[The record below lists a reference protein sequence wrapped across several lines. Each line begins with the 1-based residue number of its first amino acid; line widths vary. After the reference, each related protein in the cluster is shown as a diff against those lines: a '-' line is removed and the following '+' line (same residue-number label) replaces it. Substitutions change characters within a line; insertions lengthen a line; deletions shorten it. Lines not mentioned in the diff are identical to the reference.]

1 MQPPPENIPDNL
13 APRQYRRLG
22 LLYALMGKQE
32 QAVECMTRDL
42 GVPKEEEEEQGIP
55 IPASLG
61 NSILKLINDALK
73 IRRSAS
79 HDEDLE
85 AQMQAIER
93 QLGEL
98 GVPDDQR
105 AGVLEALRDKLAN
118 LKTEEPPPREVPQ
131 GLSGKEYYLLGL
143 RYKEAG
149 WTEQA
154 RDALLLA
161 IESDP
166 QSQSAIDAR
175 RFLSTKIPRHPV
187 PLVAEQTNIQGFNL
201 MFAGRSAQAKKVFLS
216 LIEEYPD
223 FEWPYGNLGSL
234 LIREGAFEQAIE
246 ILESALELNPGY
258 ISAWLHLARARAL
271 QGDLDASHACLDR
284 VLNIDPDDP
293 SVPGM
298 RAMVVEL
305 AELEEPD

>member
-1 MQPPPENIPDNL
+1 MQPPPENVPEDL

-42 GVPKEEEEEQGIP
+42 GITDEAEQGIP
-55 IPASLG
+55 IPSSLG

-73 IRRSAS
+73 IRRSSS

-85 AQMQAIER
+85 VQMLAIEG
-93 QLGEL
+93 QLSEL
-98 GVPDDQR
+98 GVPADQR
-105 AGVLEALRDKLAN
+105 AGVLDALRDKLAN
-118 LKTEEPPPREVPQ
+118 LKAEEPPPREVPD

-166 QSQSAIDAR
+166 GSRSAADAR
-175 RFLSTKIPRHPV
+175 RFLSTKIPRYPV

-201 MFAGRSAQAKKVFLS
+201 MFAGKSTQAKRVFLN
-216 LIEEYPD
+216 LIDEYPD

-234 LIREGAFEQAIE
+234 LIREGAFAEAIE
-246 ILESALELNPGY
+246 ILKSALELNPDY

-284 VLNIDPDDP
+284 VLTIDPDDP

-298 RAMVVEL
+298 RAMVLEL
-305 AELEEPD
+305 ADLEELD